1 MIIAPVLARDP
12 IPYLHFRSR
21 TELAHSKICL
31 TYSDKAIGHSRI
43 QQSWIFKEGKR
54 DVLPVSEFVAL
65 VCFSASV
72 AMIFADDADS
82 VYPPRFE

>member
-54 DVLPVSEFVAL
+54 DVLPVSESRGAGVFQ
-65 VCFSASV
+65 CERC
-72 AMIFADDADS
+72 DD
-82 VYPPRFE
+82 FCG